1 MKKKQILFITIII
14 LLLTLLAVLVITNT
28 TTKSQND
35 LALIRVASLQGPTS
49 IGMIKM
55 IDEKQTVSNIMAT
68 YEIIKTPDLLVS
80 KLQSNEFDIACLP
93 VNLAAIMYNKGMEY
107 QLLGVNT
114 LNSLYIVGNNSDIT
128 DIRDLKGKTINVI
141 NKGATPDVLFNY
153 IMSKNG
159 IDIKNDITADY
170 SMQQVELA
178 QSIIADKVQYAVL
191 PEPFVSQVLSK
202 NSNCKILF
210 DFQSEFDKVNGEN
223 TNITQGCIVV
233 NKEFASKNKKI
244 VEEFIKQ
251 YTNSIEFANSNLD
264 EAGYMCEKYSLG
276 VTASTAETAILR
288 SNIVYISAKDSKI
301 SVDNFLKVLY
311 DFSPDSIGGKLPDSD
326 FYYNK

>member
-1 MKKKQILFITIII
+1 MKKNQILFITIII
-14 LLLTLLAVLVITNT
+14 LLLTLLVVLVITNT

-35 LALIRVASLQGPTS
+35 FALIRVASLQGPTS

-55 IDEKQTVSNIMAT
+55 IDEKQTVSNVMAT
-68 YEIIKTPDLLVS
+68 YEIVKTPDLLVS

-178 QSIIADKVQYAVL
+178 QSIIADKVKYAVL

-251 YTNSIEFANSNLD
+251 YTNSIKFVNNNLD
-264 EAGYMCEKYSLG
+264 EAGSMCEKYSLG
-276 VTASTAETAILR
+276 VTASTAKTAIPR